1 MFYIIFFCYPYTEY
15 RFNLWKAHKTVETRT
30 FGQLVIRV
38 SRMGIAMLPVLKILQ
53 VTLLLLST
61 SIHILGDKDVPP
73 RPVDPCKTTD
83 CEECEDCADDC
94 LIFNCTNCQEEFV
107 ITRSC
112 ALAMLTAGG
121 VGVPVT
127 MGFLGLFGFAAVGVS
142 SGSLAALWQSTMA
155 GVKEGCLLYYKV
167 SQLLVFH
174 FLELRSYLVLLVLLC
189 VNSVEDLDRWPAQ
202 IWGALHKLIV
212 REIVIR
218 TVAFQVTGNLTCTP
232 GTYSLIICSWFI
244 NAWYT
249 EIIKCQT
256 Q

>member
-1 MFYIIFFCYPYTEY
+1 
-15 RFNLWKAHKTVETRT
+15 
-30 FGQLVIRV
+30 
-38 SRMGIAMLPVLKILQ
+38 MGIAMLPVLKILQ

-155 GVKEGCLLYYKV
+155 GVVVKGGLFALLQSIAAAGFSFSGAAIV
-167 SQLLVFH
+167 SGATGAAMCKFCGGLGSLTGTDM
-174 FLELRSYLVLLVLLC
+174 RCS
-189 VNSVEDLDRWPAQ
+189 SQ
-202 IWGALHKLIV
+202 INCA
-212 REIVIR
+212 
-218 TVAFQVTGNLTCTP
+218 
-232 GTYSLIICSWFI
+232 
-244 NAWYT
+244 
-249 EIIKCQT
+249 
-256 Q
+256 